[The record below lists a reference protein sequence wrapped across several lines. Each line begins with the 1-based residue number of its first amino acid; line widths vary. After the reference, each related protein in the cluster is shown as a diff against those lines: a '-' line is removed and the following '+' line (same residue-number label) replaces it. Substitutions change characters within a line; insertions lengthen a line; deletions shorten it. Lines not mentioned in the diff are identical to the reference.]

1 MNVYLDNAA
10 TTSVAPE
17 VVKAMVPVLQES
29 FGNPSSSHMVGRKSR
44 VLIEQSRRR
53 VASHL
58 NCHPSCIYFTS
69 GGTEA
74 DNLALRSAVRDLGCT
89 RIITSEAEHS
99 AVIKTAQSLERS
111 EGTALDLARHLSDG
125 KVDLDHLKSLLSK
138 GGKTIVSLMHANNE
152 VAVIQDLNVIGSMCR
167 EAGAL
172 FHTDTVQT
180 MCHYAFDLQDLPV
193 DFITCSAHKF
203 HGPKG
208 VGFLYIRKGVHLK
221 GQIEG
226 GSQEKSVRGGTES
239 THNIVGLA
247 KAMDLAY
254 ADLAT
259 HQAHIRALKSQMVQ
273 GLTAT
278 IPGVRFN
285 ANSDSPEELYTVLN
299 VSFPPHAKSGMAL
312 FLLDLE
318 GIACSSGSA
327 CSSGATLGSHVL
339 RALEFHDPER
349 ASLRFSFSRYNTAE
363 EVDFALAA
371 IRRVFS

>member
-1 MNVYLDNAA
+1 
-10 TTSVAPE
+10 
-17 VVKAMVPVLQES
+17 
-29 FGNPSSSHMVGRKSR
+29 
-44 VLIEQSRRR
+44 
-53 VASHL
+53 
-58 NCHPSCIYFTS
+58 
-69 GGTEA
+69 
-74 DNLALRSAVRDLGCT
+74 
-89 RIITSEAEHS
+89 
-99 AVIKTAQSLERS
+99 
-111 EGTALDLARHLSDG
+111 
-125 KVDLDHLKSLLSK
+125 
-138 GGKTIVSLMHANNE
+138 
-152 VAVIQDLNVIGSMCR
+152 
-167 EAGAL
+167 
-172 FHTDTVQT
+172 
-180 MCHYAFDLQDLPV
+180 
-193 DFITCSAHKF
+193 
-203 HGPKG
+203 
-208 VGFLYIRKGVHLK
+208 
-221 GQIEG
+221 
-226 GSQEKSVRGGTES
+226 
-239 THNIVGLA
+239 
-247 KAMDLAY
+247 MDLAY

-259 HQAHIRALKSQMVQ
+259 HEAHIRALKSQMVQ